1 VSTTGIAKV
10 QTEKTPAIS
19 GGPKAAMG
27 PPVRDSTDATDDE
40 ILGLDGIH
48 EDNPPRRRPSTPR
61 NGRNDDDTEANQPET
76 GAQNETTGRDIP
88 QDGRGGPEIEALE
101 EFLEANP
108 DLRRARD
115 DAQEYRKVFTSPED
129 ARQANVLIG
138 DLNRLDALFFSRSP
152 EDHAELARS
161 IAELD
166 PMAFDSLV
174 KAMSAEV
181 GKRGP
186 RESRGVQPEQRLVD
200 QEANRQAKQRA
211 EAPPQAQS
219 SSPGA
224 GLSPA
229 QAEFFQTT
237 NAAAVQGVVD
247 AIETQVERL
256 LPEGAS
262 KTARN
267 RVVGEIYR
275 ELDAAL
281 RENQQLALQLR
292 DAFRSGGLDASHQ
305 RAIVSLI
312 TGRAR
317 QALPSVAKKVI
328 NEWTT
333 TILAANHDRRAR
345 QRAAERRV
353 DIAGS
358 GGAANEGRR
367 ATSPRDIDYS
377 RMSDSDILNL

>member
-1 VSTTGIAKV
+1 MSTTGIAKT
-10 QTEKTPAIS
+10 QAEKTTAIG

-27 PPVRDSTDATDDE
+27 PAVRDSVDATDDE
-40 ILGLDGIH
+40 ILGLEGIH
-48 EDNPPRRRPSTPR
+48 KENLPRRRPSTPR
-61 NGRNDDDTEANQPET
+61 NGGDDHDMEASQPET
-76 GAQNETTGRDIP
+76 GTGNETTGRDVP

-115 DAQEYRKVFTSPED
+115 DAQEYRKVFASPED
-129 ARQANVLIG
+129 ARQANALIG
-138 DLNRLDALFFSRSP
+138 DLNRIDALFFSTRP

-186 RESRGVQPEQRLVD
+186 RESRGAQPEQRLAD
-200 QEANRQAKQRA
+200 QGANPQARQRA
-211 EAPPQAQS
+211 EAPTQAQG

-224 GLSPA
+224 ALSPA

-262 KTARN
+262 KTTRN

-275 ELDAAL
+275 ELDATL

-317 QALPSVAKKVI
+317 QALPSVAKKVM
-328 NEWTT
+328 NEWTS

-353 DIAGS
+353 DIAGA
-358 GGAANEGRR
+358 GGAGHDGRR
-367 ATSPRDIDYS
+367 TTSPRDIDYA

>member
-1 VSTTGIAKV
+1 MSTTGIAKA
-10 QTEKTPAIS
+10 QTEKTPAIG

-27 PPVRDSTDATDDE
+27 PAVRDSADATDDE

-48 EDNPPRRRPSTPR
+48 EDNPPQRRPSTPR
-61 NGRNDDDTEANQPET
+61 NGRNDDDTKANQPET
-76 GAQNETTGRDIP
+76 GTGNETTGRDVP
-88 QDGRGGPEIEALE
+88 QDGRGRPETEATE

-115 DAQEYRKVFTSPED
+115 DAQEYRKVFASPED
-129 ARQANVLIG
+129 ARQANALIG

-186 RESRGVQPEQRLVD
+186 RESRGAEPERRAD
-200 QEANRQAKQRA
+200 QEANPQAKQRA

-262 KTARN
+262 KTTRS

-317 QALPSVAKKVI
+317 QALPSVAKKVM
-328 NEWTT
+328 NEWTS

-358 GGAANEGRR
+358 GGAANDGRR

-377 RMSDSDILNL
+377 HMSDSDILNL